1 MKKRISITA
10 LVLAGFLAGLMAPSL
25 YSAEKKGQVRPNVL
39 MMQELK
45 ELGKRGMLI
54 ELNVDPGAGSP
65 AHKHPG
71 HVFGYVVD
79 GEFEVQVD
87 QGETKVHKPGEVFYE
102 PDGAVHTVGRNPSDT
117 NPAKVVVFMIVDPDQ
132 PVTSLVHEH

>member
-1 MKKRISITA
+1 MKNKMTIAA
-10 LVLAGFLAGLMAPSL
+10 LVLVGFLAGITTQTL
-25 YSAEKKGQVRPNVL
+25 YSAERPGRVKPKVL

-45 ELGKRGMLI
+45 ELGKRGMVI

-71 HVFGYVVD
+71 HVFGYVVE

-87 QGETKVHKPGEVFYE
+87 DGETKLHNPGEVFYE
-102 PDGAVHTVGRNPSDT
+102 PDGAVHTVGRNPSPTD
-117 NPAKVVVFMIVDPDQ
+117 PAKIVVFMLVDPDL
-132 PVTSLVHEH
+132 PVTSIVHEH